1 MMQKKPWWNQP
12 GFRIGAVLILL
23 MLVGGAAA
31 AIYYTQAAPDQ
42 PIQFPHDRHVGMG
55 APACTAIPS
64 GHGPNRRAAASENM
78 LGLPISMVQ
87 KNNPN

>member
-55 APACTAIPS
+55 ASCLYCHPERPWAQPPGCGI
-64 GHGPNRRAAASENM
+64 GNM
-78 LGLPISMVQ
+78 LGLPSACSEE
-87 KNNPN
+87 